1 MESMELQQYS
11 REEIEDAD
19 FQAVAM
25 RNSSPLIVLPEGC
38 TPATNGTTIEFL
50 SRGIP
55 QNEYGLPL
63 YFIRSDMLPNSI
75 YTKGT
80 ITQDDVDAS
89 TQDIHYHE
97 GFPTL
102 SDGRIFWGQLPH
114 EPHTS
119 YVLFKR
125 WLELGEI
132 EGIRLQETLASQE
145 QVEMGTVSNAYKE
158 FYWGSRSRAY
168 DLFIV
173 AAEQKK
179 REHRI
184 RKAES
189 KHFQESDTL
198 LHALLARFDDPEWID
213 SLSAKEAIDVFE
225 TLVKIQR
232 QSLGLNQNTG
242 SPTNSKMAPGSSAEV
257 IFRQIAQQSAQEGGG
272 SETMTQLQELLGNR
286 DSAMLAQE
294 LILRVNRAS

>member
-1 MESMELQQYS
+1 MELQHYS

-19 FQAVAM
+19 FQAVAS
-25 RNSSPLIVLPEGC
+25 RNSSAIIVLPEG
-38 TPATNGTTIEFL
+38 TSPHTNGATIEFL

-55 QNEYGLPL
+55 QNEFGLPL
-63 YFIRSDMLPNSI
+63 YFIRSDMLPSSI

-80 ITQDDVDAS
+80 VTQDDVDAS
-89 TQDIHYHE
+89 TEDVYYHE

-114 EPHTS
+114 EPHTN
-119 YVLFKR
+119 YQLFKA
-125 WLELGEI
+125 WLDLGEI
-132 EGIRLQETLASQE
+132 EGIRLQEDLARAQH
-145 QVEMGTVSNAYKE
+145 VELSTVSNAYKE
-158 FYWGSRSRAY
+158 FYWSARARAY

-184 RKAES
+184 RRAEN
-189 KHFQESDTL
+189 KHFQESDSLLSTL
-198 LHALLARFDDPEWID
+198 LDKFADPEWID

-257 IFRQIAQQSAQEGGG
+257 IFRQIAQQTAQEGTGD
-272 SETMTQLQELLGNR
+272 TINQLQELLGNR

-294 LILRVNRAS
+294 LILRVNRQG